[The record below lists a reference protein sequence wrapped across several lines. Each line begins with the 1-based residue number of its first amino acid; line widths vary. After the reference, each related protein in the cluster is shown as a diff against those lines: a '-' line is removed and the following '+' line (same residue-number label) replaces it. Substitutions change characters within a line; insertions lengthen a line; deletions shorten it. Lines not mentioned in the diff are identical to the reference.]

1 MDNKK
6 KLHYLTK
13 IISSKNITKAANELF
28 VSQPY
33 LSKFIKNIEEEMEIK
48 LFQKINGQI
57 NLTFAGERYIH
68 YLIELDKLEQKM
80 NNELDLIR
88 NNKKGKIRLGINP
101 ALATAMLY
109 KVIPQFKQRN
119 PNIMIELF
127 EINQNISEEMLEKN
141 QLDVVIGMSPIF
153 NDKLSYNIIYTENMY
168 LFAPKSSKLYNGK
181 LSGDI
186 TKFSKPLSL
195 LNNEPIILTPLQYG
209 IGKMV
214 ENFFKKNNLELNT
227 VLTTSTFPTAVNL
240 AKSGMGAT
248 FIPENLIGNYIHE
261 DATIYTFNKTDINAE
276 YIAIFRKNEQLP
288 QITTHLLT
296 SILENLKK

>member
-1 MDNKK
+1 MDNKR
-6 KLHYLTK
+6 KLDYLTK
-13 IISSKNITKAANELF
+13 IITSKNITKAATELF

-33 LSKFIKNIEEEMEIK
+33 LSKFIKNIEEELEIK
-48 LFQKINGQI
+48 IFQKINGQI
-57 NLTFAGERYIH
+57 NLTFAGERYLN
-68 YLIELDKLEQKM
+68 YLTEIDKLEQKM
-80 NNELDLIR
+80 QSEFDLIR

-109 KVIPQFKQRN
+109 KVIPQFKQTN

-127 EINQNISEEMLEKN
+127 EKNQNISEEMLENN

-153 NDKLSYNIIYTENMY
+153 NEKLSYNIIYTENMY

-181 LSGDI
+181 IKDI
-186 TKFSKPLSL
+186 TKFSKSLAL

-227 VLTTSTFPTAVNL
+227 SITTSTVPTAVNL
-240 AKSGMGAT
+240 AKSGMGCT
-248 FIPENLIGNYIHE
+248 FIPENLINNYLEE
-261 DATIYTFNKTDINAE
+261 DATIYSFKKTDIKAE

-288 QITTHLLT
+288 QITINLLNT
-296 SILENLKK
+296 ILENLKK